1 MPTPAPIRI
10 ALLTLTASLL
20 LAACAAP
27 PHRSYRT
34 VRQVEPVAPP
44 PSSRVYFYPDQG
56 QSPEQQDRDRYECN
70 GWAVRQSGFDPSL
83 PQPNVSRHILS
94 RPDPEPGRDTAAGTV
109 VGAMVGAVASDPHH
123 TAEGMAVGALAG
135 AVIGA
140 VSDQNRKEAA
150 DRAESAAIEREQS
163 RSDRL
168 AGNINDYRRAMSACL
183 SGRGYTVR

>member
-1 MPTPAPIRI
+1 MPSAITLRTT
-10 ALLTLTASLL
+10 LLVLTACGLL
-20 LAACAAP
+20 LACATP
-27 PHRSYRT
+27 THRSYRT
-34 VRQVEPVAPP
+34 ARQVEPLLPP

-70 GWAVRQSGFDPSL
+70 SWAVKQSGFDPSL
-83 PQPNVSRHILS
+83 PQFSTSRRIVS

-123 TAEGMAVGALAG
+123 TAEGAAIGAIAG

-150 DRAESAAIEREQS
+150 DRAESAAMEREQS